1 MEEKYKELLDELE
14 EKYNDLIEIYPDK
27 FELVIFAHEVTEI
40 SKKYDKLKQ
49 SR

>member
-40 SKKYDKLKQ
+40 LIKYDKLKQ

>member
-27 FELVIFAHEVTEI
+27 FELLIFAHEVTEI
-40 SKKYDKLKQ
+40 LKNMTN
-49 SR
+49 

>member
-27 FELVIFAHEVTEI
+27 FELLIFAHEVTEI
-40 SKKYDKLKQ
+40 LKKYDELKQ
-49 SR
+49 GR

>member
-14 EKYNDLIEIYPDK
+14 EKYNDLELDPDEYELLGFVQDVIEI
-27 FELVIFAHEVTEI
+27 LI
-40 SKKYDKLKQ
+40 KYDELKQ